1 MKNRT
6 LHLAT
11 AIIFPLLVGVP
22 TALSQTNVPPATA
35 TESSSEETI
44 KLPSFSV
51 SSEKGDPYRPTE
63 TVSLARIAGQL
74 IDTPLSIAVVPKELL
89 RDLGANSML
98 DATRYMSGI
107 TNGRAAGAGG
117 ILDRENFRGFESFTR
132 TVDGLSMFLIPGNNG
147 PQANFDPAFINQIE
161 IVKGPDSILSPTGS
175 PGGSI
180 NVITKSPLFTPSN
193 DLSVELGNYNAGKAI
208 IDSTGPIGSGKH
220 WAYRVIADYQDGKT
234 YVPGSIRQQNLS
246 AQITYKFSEK
256 TKLTFKY
263 FGQQWSLFG
272 AIANPNDNGWY
283 VVAPPGDTTST
294 VGATIGDK
302 PIAGTGFTYKGW
314 NGDTTWSHRYDRL
327 NVGTTEFTTAIADRV
342 IMRLAAAVVYD
353 NFNQDAGYITQ
364 AVPTVTFNAAGQ
376 PVSIGAW
383 DPTNVK
389 ELATHVKSQNHDE
402 QIQNDYAANFHPGPV
417 SLQPVVGWTYQQ
429 GSNPPNYN
437 KTAPLPNINLTNYT
451 IATALPGQPA
461 VGTYYAPI
469 HPANSA
475 YTTLGVYGKANAWQY
490 QGYGLTKAGFYDDR
504 VLLTGGVSR
513 LWTSNTAINFLK
525 NPAVPNSGYSVTL
538 NGKKDTFL
546 GGALVKPAKNVALYY
561 TYSSNAAITSFNNTP
576 LWQTGK
582 QHEFG
587 VKTEF
592 FNQRLSLT
600 AANFQITQTNLS
612 TPNPVHNLDP
622 TQPTNILADQTNH
635 GFEFD
640 VVGGVTK
647 NLSVIASFTKMK
659 LRDSVGRR
667 QRNVP
672 DNTANLLVNYHFSEG
687 ALKNLS
693 FFAGVQHQGDTAG
706 DTTTS
711 FTGLVPN
718 QPTFYVKAWTAVNAG
733 AGYGWSRYRFNLNV
747 DNVLDSK
754 FVWQPAGRNS
764 VSPYPGLTVRLTTV
778 VSF

>member
-1 MKNRT
+1 MKNRMPR
-6 LHLAT
+6 LAI
-11 AIIFPLLVGVP
+11 AIVLPLLAGVP
-22 TALSQTNVPPATA
+22 AALSQDNVPASTNSAPD
-35 TESSSEETI
+35 ETI

-51 SSEKGDPYRPTE
+51 SSEKGDPYRAADTIS
-63 TVSLARIAGQL
+63 VARVAGQL

-89 RDLGANSML
+89 QDLGANSML

-147 PQANFDPAFINQIE
+147 PQANFDPAFIERIE
-161 IVKGPDSILSPTGS
+161 VVKGPDSILSPTGS

-180 NVITKSPLFTPSN
+180 NVITKTPLFTRVN
-193 DLSVELGNYNAGKAI
+193 ELSGEVGNYNSGKATL
-208 IDSTGPIGSGKH
+208 DSTGPIGSGKH

-246 AQITYKFSEK
+246 TQLTYKFSDK
-256 TKLTFKY
+256 TKITFKY

-283 VVAPPGDTTST
+283 VVDPST
-294 VGATIGDK
+294 VGTTIGDK
-302 PIAGTGFTYKGW
+302 PVPGTGFTYHGW
-314 NGDTTWSHRYDRL
+314 DGDTTWSHRYDRV
-327 NVGTTEFTTAIADRV
+327 NIGTTEFTTAIADRV
-342 IMRLAAAVVYD
+342 SMRLAAAVVYD

-364 AVPTVTFNAAGQ
+364 SVPAITYNAAGQ
-376 PVSIGAW
+376 PVAIGAW
-383 DPTNVK
+383 NPASVK
-389 ELATHVKSQNHDE
+389 ETATHVKSQNHDE
-402 QIQNDYAANFHPGPV
+402 QIQNDYAANFHPGGV

-429 GSNPPNYN
+429 GTNPPNYN
-437 KTAPLPNINLTNYT
+437 RAAPLPNINLNNYT
-451 IATALPGQPA
+451 VATALPGQPA
-461 VGTYYAPI
+461 VGSYYAPVR
-469 HPANSA
+469 PPESA
-475 YTTLGVYGKANAWQY
+475 YTTLGVSAKGNAWQY
-490 QGYGLTKAGFYDDR
+490 QAYGLAKAGFYNDH
-504 VLLTGGVSR
+504 VFLTGGASR
-513 LWTSNTAINFLK
+513 LWTSNTTINFLK
-525 NPAVPNSGYSVTL
+525 DPTVPNSGYSVNL
-538 NGKKDTFL
+538 SGKKDTYL
-546 GGALVKPAKNVALYY
+546 GGVLFKPVKNVALYY

-600 AANFQITQTNLS
+600 AAHFQITQTNLS
-612 TPNPVHNLDP
+612 SPNPVHNLDP
-622 TQPTNILADQTNH
+622 TAPTNILADETNH

-640 VVGGVTK
+640 AVGGVTK
-647 NLSVIASFTKMK
+647 NLSAIASFTKMK
-659 LRDSVGRR
+659 LRDAFGRR

-672 DNTANLLVNYHFSEG
+672 DNTANLLLDYHFTDG
-687 ALKNLS
+687 PLKNFS
-693 FFAGVQHQGDTAG
+693 AFIGVQHQGDTAG
-706 DTTTS
+706 DSVTT
-711 FTGLVPN
+711 FTGTVPN
-718 QPTFYVKAWTAVNAG
+718 QPSFYVKAWTVLNAG
-733 AGYGWSRYRFNLNV
+733 AGYHWWRFRFNLNV

-764 VSPYPGLTVRLTTV
+764 VSPYPGITVRLTTV